1 LFREGAT
8 FGDAKVVKVGIMDDL
23 SSLEDA
29 KPAIELYAP
38 HRPSWVGAIGGADQK
53 KNMPGSDSV

>member
-1 LFREGAT
+1 
-8 FGDAKVVKVGIMDDL
+8 MDDL
-23 SSLEDA
+23 NALENA

-38 HRPSWVGAIGGADQK
+38 ERVPWVKPVEGADQK